1 MPRRTIAVSACVV
14 IVMAGCATTTQPV
27 AQSGGTSGTMQNLI
41 TVTGTGEAAGVPD
54 TLEID
59 LGVSV
64 LAGSVSEANQRA
76 ADLAGGLIS
85 TLETN
90 GVAGDDI
97 QTVNYSVNPEYD
109 YSGAAQRL
117 VGYRVIN
124 TVRAKIRDI
133 EGAGPIIDAAA
144 AAGGDAI
151 TVDGLWFDIE
161 HNADMMAAARAS
173 AWEDA
178 SRKATQLAELAGVP
192 LGRAVSIDEVS
203 GAPTPPIAYERA
215 MLAADAATPIGPG
228 TSVVRV
234 TITVAF
240 DIG

>member
-1 MPRRTIAVSACVV
+1 MP
-14 IVMAGCATTTQPV
+14 
-27 AQSGGTSGTMQNLI
+27 NLI

-64 LAGSVSEANQRA
+64 LAGSVSEANQQA

-85 TLETN
+85 ALETN

-97 QTVNYSVNPEYD
+97 QTVDYSLNPEYD

-124 TVRAKIRDI
+124 TVRAKTRDI
-133 EGAGPIIDAAA
+133 ESAGPIIDAAA

-151 TVDGLWFDIE
+151 TVNGLWFDIE
-161 HNADMMAAARAS
+161 RDADMMAAARAS

-203 GAPTPPIAYERA
+203 GATTPPIAYERA